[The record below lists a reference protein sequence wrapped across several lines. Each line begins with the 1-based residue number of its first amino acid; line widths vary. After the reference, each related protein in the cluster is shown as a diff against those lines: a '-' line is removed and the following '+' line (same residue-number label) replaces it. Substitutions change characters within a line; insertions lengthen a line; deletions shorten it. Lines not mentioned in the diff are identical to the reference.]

1 MVSKEKMN
9 KKERKE
15 MEARQR
21 RTWAVRPI
29 MKVKESK
36 KRYERKRRRE
46 DGEC

>member
-36 KRYERKRRRE
+36 KRYESKGKRE

>member
-36 KRYERKRRRE
+36 KRYERKWRRE
-46 DGEC
+46 DEC

>member
-29 MKVKESK
+29 TKVKESK
-36 KRYERKRRRE
+36 KRYERKWRRE